1 MVDRSTAAGFSCR
14 GRAAVQPPCGRDRL
28 LAGLFR
34 GSKIATH
41 QVEACQTHV
50 RRRQQRRARG
60 GLQQVLLCPSARLR
74 ISRATFYREVE
85 RGRIR
90 TVPIGRGRS
99 RRVTPKAIAE
109 YVQKLDEEADE
120 GL

>member
-1 MVDRSTAAGFSCR
+1 MTSTIEPA
-14 GRAAVQPPCGRDRL
+14 L
-28 LAGLFR
+28 LT
-34 GSKIATH
+34 IA
-41 QVEACQTHV
+41 EAC
-50 RRRQQRRARG
+50 
-60 GLQQVLLCPSARLR
+60 ARLR

-109 YVQKLDEEADE
+109 YVRKLDEEADE